1 MAKRTN
7 EDKRMERT
15 NKREYKRW
23 MAWRA
28 IIDPKTAAWIMQD
41 PGMRHF
47 IDLYRYVG
55 IPRLTRRAEEWE
67 NC

>member
-7 EDKRMERT
+7 EDKRLEII

-28 IIDPKTAAWIMQD
+28 IIDAGTAAWIMQD
-41 PGMRHF
+41 TGMRYF

-55 IPRLTRRAEEWE
+55 IQRLTRRADEWE